1 MLVGDIGGGFGQ
13 KTSLYPEDGIVAYAA
28 TSGGYSAAPMVNAMD
43 TVLGGLSTSAAQ
55 IIDPEYVVS
64 PVANFYFNFISMF
77 VVAGAITLVTELLL
91 SKRADAMELD
101 PLDEDD
107 PEAFDVKMALDAKE
121 KRGVL
126 FAVIT
131 IVVCAA
137 ILFFLALPADVHADL
152 GAERILGDHLPHL
165 GHRGAEIDAAP
176 DPKAKLKEIGRAS
189 CRERV

>member
-1 MLVGDIGGGFGQ
+1 AA
-13 KTSLYPEDGIVAYAA
+13 KSPYAA
-28 TSGGYSAAPMVNAMD
+28 TSGGYSAAPTVNAMD

-107 PEAFDVKMALDAKE
+107 PEAFDVK
-121 KRGVL
+121 
-126 FAVIT
+126 
-131 IVVCAA
+131 
-137 ILFFLALPADVHADL
+137 
-152 GAERILGDHLPHL
+152 
-165 GHRGAEIDAAP
+165 
-176 DPKAKLKEIGRAS
+176 
-189 CRERV
+189 